1 MDFNYRV
8 DNFIKNNSSK
18 NLLGK
23 DDLLKLLNKWMSL
36 SKIWVHKERW
46 GEIIPKY
53 DVLFGITT
61 HDFCVVFNKTHFVL
75 VFQQVVNH
83 DIIHKQLEDFNKIK
97 FTRGSFTYD
106 DKEVT
111 KLSGVGSLNFSKYNN
126 LIDLVYNELIYPHL
140 QNIEEEKRKI
150 DENVKEEKRKTEE
163 KRVHNLNIF
172 KKNILTKLDSDGD
185 GNIDLPS
192 EKDLSLILQKHQ
204 DKIISIDRTY
214 VQKFVKVSIYLKTKK
229 TNTQKIFKSI
239 QKIQNSKELS
249 NYEKILVKSVK
260 TYNLILSL
268 SINMVK
274 SLIENDM
281 ISFYEI
287 YEMFDSLNMF
297 DSQHEKDI
305 SNKLSDINFSL
316 ENVMNEIKILS
327 DEIVDSVQ
335 ELNITTE
342 DTNDILKRLG

>member
-1 MDFNYRV
+1 MDFSYRV

-97 FTRGSFTYD
+97 FTRSNFSYD

-140 QNIEEEKRKI
+140 QNIEEE
-150 DENVKEEKRKTEE
+150 T
-163 KRVHNLNIF
+163 
-172 KKNILTKLDSDGD
+172 
-185 GNIDLPS
+185 
-192 EKDLSLILQKHQ
+192 
-204 DKIISIDRTY
+204 
-214 VQKFVKVSIYLKTKK
+214 
-229 TNTQKIFKSI
+229 
-239 QKIQNSKELS
+239 
-249 NYEKILVKSVK
+249 
-260 TYNLILSL
+260 
-268 SINMVK
+268 
-274 SLIENDM
+274 
-281 ISFYEI
+281 
-287 YEMFDSLNMF
+287 
-297 DSQHEKDI
+297 
-305 SNKLSDINFSL
+305 
-316 ENVMNEIKILS
+316 
-327 DEIVDSVQ
+327 
-335 ELNITTE
+335 
-342 DTNDILKRLG
+342 